1 MIKIDFTAEEIQQ
14 LNYERYHH
22 PHPRVQRRME
32 VLYLKS
38 QGLSHTQICQLCQI
52 SRPTLA
58 KTLRQY
64 QQGGIEGLK
73 TLEYKGQPSLLNA
86 HSDSVRAYFE
96 QHPPRT
102 SAEAQAVI
110 EQLTGIKR
118 SPTQIKAFLKRIGCR
133 YRKVG
138 YVPGKSSL
146 PEKIEE
152 QEQFRQ
158 TRLEPLLEE
167 AQRQER
173 LVFFVD
179 AAHFVHRAYL
189 GFIWCITRIF
199 IPSPSGRQRFN
210 VLGALDAITK
220 DLVSVTNH
228 TYINSHSMCLLLAKL
243 ALLDPVIPISV
254 ILDNAR
260 YQKCQLVT
268 DFAEIV
274 DIELVYLPSYSPH
287 LNLIERLWRFVRK
300 ECLYSKY
307 YADFPSFKGAIQ
319 QCIDQCNGEHK
330 AKLTTLLSL
339 KFQSFKKV
347 NILAA

>member
-1 MIKIDFTAEEIQQ
+1 M
-14 LNYERYHH
+14 
-22 PHPRVQRRME
+22 
-32 VLYLKS
+32 
-38 QGLSHTQICQLCQI
+38 
-52 SRPTLA
+52 
-58 KTLRQY
+58 
-64 QQGGIEGLK
+64 
-73 TLEYKGQPSLLNA
+73 
-86 HSDSVRAYFE
+86 
-96 QHPPRT
+96 
-102 SAEAQAVI
+102 
-110 EQLTGIKR
+110 
-118 SPTQIKAFLKRIGCR
+118 
-133 YRKVG
+133 
-138 YVPGKSSL
+138 PGKSSL

-189 GFIWCITRIF
+189 GFLWCLRRIF

-210 VLGALDAITK
+210 VLGALNAVTSI
-220 DLVSVTNH
+220 TNH

-307 YADFPSFKGAIQ
+307 YSDFHSFKGAIQ
-319 QCIDQCNGEHK
+319 QCIDQCNTEHK
-330 AKLTTLLSL
+330 AKLTSLLSL
-339 KFQSFKKV
+339 KFQSFQKV
-347 NILAA
+347 NLLTV